1 MPVCRIILTHPANE
15 AAAPM
20 NYFRYFIFTALLTLA
35 LTGCRNYRKLVTDE
49 IVLKDGNSQTGT
61 IIKCDSA
68 ALKIRR
74 MDESINI
81 IPWTLVD
88 TVQGKKLKTLWFG
101 ANFGYYKIPYFSVFR
116 NEAFTPEQLGMEYK
130 IGLATRGVKL
140 YYLNLTYAPA
150 KPYSITKFGFGY
162 QYYLGA
168 STYLRKNTFF
178 VGGEANLL
186 NAQYNNR
193 SQFTLEPYT
202 GFERKLNEH
211 LRIHFKFQLQLNMA
225 NKNNKA
231 GVNTTIGIHFMKRNF
246 QKYYHT
252 LNTEHRLPRK

>member
-1 MPVCRIILTHPANE
+1 MKYYSNYFICIIL
-15 AAAPM
+15 
-20 NYFRYFIFTALLTLA
+20 LA
-35 LTGCRNYRKLVTDE
+35 FAFSGCRNYRKLITDE

-68 ALKIRR
+68 SLKIKK
-74 MDESINI
+74 MDESISI

-88 TVQGKKLKTLWFG
+88 TVQGKKLKTIWFG

-116 NEAFTPEQLGMEYK
+116 NEPFTPEQFGMEYK
-130 IGLATRGVKL
+130 IGIANRGVKL
-140 YYLNLTYAPA
+140 YYLDLTYAPTH
-150 KPYSITKFGFGY
+150 PYAITKFGFGY

-178 VGGEANLL
+178 VGGEFNLL
-186 NAQYNNR
+186 KAQYNNR

-202 GFERKLNEH
+202 GFERKCNEH
-211 LRIHFKFQLQLNMA
+211 LRVHFKFQLQMNLA
-225 NKNNKA
+225 NKNSKV

-246 QKYYHT
+246 KRYYNT